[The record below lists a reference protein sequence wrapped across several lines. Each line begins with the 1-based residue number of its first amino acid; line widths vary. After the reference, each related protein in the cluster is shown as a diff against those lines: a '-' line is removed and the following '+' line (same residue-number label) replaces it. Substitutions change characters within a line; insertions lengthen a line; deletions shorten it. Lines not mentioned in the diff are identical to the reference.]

1 LLDMTG
7 TSILADA
14 NGTTTGPEAITVSWS
29 VVEDPLDVYTY
40 TYTINNPAGDVM
52 LPGSPNPG
60 SPEIVDSFG
69 VTFDASAPGAAVSG
83 PTGSLFEEN
92 VGTGGLFWFIYPVIE
107 PGTSSGPLSF
117 QSDDAPTFGNASAT
131 DDNPPS
137 PWTSINGGQ
146 EVPVP
151 MTSVPDAMST
161 AGPLA
166 GVALLLAAGSR
177 KKNSLST

>member
-1 LLDMTG
+1 
-7 TSILADA
+7 
-14 NGTTTGPEAITVSWS
+14 
-29 VVEDPLDVYTY
+29 LDVYTY